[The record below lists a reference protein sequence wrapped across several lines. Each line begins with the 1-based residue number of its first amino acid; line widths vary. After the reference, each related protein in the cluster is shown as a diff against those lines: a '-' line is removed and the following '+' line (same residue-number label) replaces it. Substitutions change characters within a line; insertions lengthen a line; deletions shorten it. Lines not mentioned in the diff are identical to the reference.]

1 MIFCAT
7 NSISQHPLHKV
18 GHLWTAQA
26 PWLFYHV
33 RDLKPAPDGESAG
46 TELVGLSLVSTS
58 GSFTGTTRPQWLA
71 HRPDPSQLFHVL
83 SCTSTCSNVA
93 GHGRVYKCY
102 GTCIILYCTILYLYI
117 YIHCFLQY
125 KFTSEFLFV
134 LLSWTLEI
142 EVL

>member
-117 YIHCFLQY
+117 YTLFSTVQVHVRVSICFTQLDPRN
-125 KFTSEFLFV
+125 
-134 LLSWTLEI
+134 
-142 EVL
+142 